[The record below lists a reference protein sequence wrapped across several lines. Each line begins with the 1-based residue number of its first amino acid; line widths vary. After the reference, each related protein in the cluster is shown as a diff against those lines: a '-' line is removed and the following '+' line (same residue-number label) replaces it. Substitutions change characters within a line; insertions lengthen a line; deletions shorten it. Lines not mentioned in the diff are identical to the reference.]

1 MTGFKGRLTIMAA
14 LAAGSLALL
23 ASGAQAQQRSE
34 SDTATHGA
42 AVSRPLPAIG
52 GGSGSTAGASS
63 GTTAPA
69 AATTGGSMSS
79 GSMSG
84 GGAMATGKSRSMGK
98 LSHSQIRSMQ
108 QALNS
113 QGAHLK
119 VDGRMGPKTRSAL
132 MDYQAHNNLPVTG
145 HADSATMAKL
155 GM

>member
-1 MTGFKGRLTIMAA
+1 MTGLKKRSTMIAA

-42 AVSRPLPAIG
+42 AVSRPMPAIG
-52 GGSGSTAGASS
+52 GGSGSAAGASS

-69 AATTGGSMSS
+69 AATTGPAATTTGGTM
-79 GSMSG
+79 
-84 GGAMATGKSRSMGK
+84 GGAYTTGKRMGK
-98 LSHSQIRSMQ
+98 LSSSQVRSMQ
-108 QALNS
+108 QALNG
-113 QGAHLK
+113 QGAHLS

-132 MDYQAHNNLPVTG
+132 MDYQARNNLPVTG
-145 HADSATMAKL
+145 RADSATMAKL